1 MPRSRKRAL
10 CSVISLL
17 LISIFYL
24 SSLKNK
30 QKSKFWNKCLE
41 KPMRSRN
48 IVFGIDEEISET
60 THLFENACRY
70 VWVEDVE
77 PSMKSQIRLLPPVV
91 CEPLKNE
98 PFVRDMDGSFSWR
111 DSVTINNCTA
121 SRVFGGMR
129 STRREVIEHEASREK
144 IEYDNFYV
152 NADVFFLTCYEISGI
167 ITFKKIY
174 TGIYDNAN
182 SALVIQGRPIKPV
195 SSVFDRKNMSISIF
209 GLDSTARA
217 QLHRH
222 MPKTVLQMQK
232 MGFLT
237 FHGYNKVGDNS
248 AVNLIPILAEQVK
261 EGLRFPYFDKE
272 NDVNTARFLPS
283 GVGIDPDTI
292 PFLWKKMKEKGC
304 VTMFNDDIM
313 NTFRGLFHYPKK
325 NFLPGFTV
333 PPTQHYYRA
342 YYVQIYLNS
351 ARNSP
356 LHLLRQ
362 DPRTNS
368 VCVPR
373 VL

>member
-1 MPRSRKRAL
+1 
-10 CSVISLL
+10 
-17 LISIFYL
+17 
-24 SSLKNK
+24 
-30 QKSKFWNKCLE
+30 
-41 KPMRSRN
+41 
-48 IVFGIDEEISET
+48 
-60 THLFENACRY
+60 
-70 VWVEDVE
+70 
-77 PSMKSQIRLLPPVV
+77 
-91 CEPLKNE
+91 
-98 PFVRDMDGSFSWR
+98 MDGSFSWR
-111 DSVTINNCTA
+111 DLVRINNCTA

-129 STRREVIEHEASREK
+129 STRREVIEDEASREK

-292 PFLWKKMKEKGC
+292 PFLWKKMKGME
-304 VTMFNDDIM
+304 D
-313 NTFRGLFHYPKK
+313 
-325 NFLPGFTV
+325 
-333 PPTQHYYRA
+333 
-342 YYVQIYLNS
+342 VQVNS
-351 ARNSP
+351 AGSM
-356 LHLLRQ
+356 
-362 DPRTNS
+362 
-368 VCVPR
+368 
-373 VL
+373 